1 MDATRAKIIRRI
13 SAAGVGAACVG
24 AVLALGT
31 WPPFATVMSA
41 SMEPTIGTGDV
52 VVLRKLDRPPRVGD
66 IIAVSVPSEARQRF
80 GYPPTVI
87 HRVVKVSPAG
97 VITTKGDARAKPDPF
112 TIRRSAVRARVVW
125 SIPAAGQVV
134 AFLTSTMGLLWLAAG
149 AVLLVG
155 LPLLERQ
162 RDAREAE
169 QEALT
174 GLRDELRGMSDE
186 LAALRDATLWQR
198 AAEREAEREAPE
210 PGPVDPLE
218 PEPVTVECMELEPVA
233 LASAELEHCSAE
245 PAAFNFDIDWSVL
258 PDVDPFVKPNLLV
271 SPDRFAEEQP
281 TPAPP
286 PAPVVVKRRCG
297 GLVGAIGRLARS
309 RRYG

>member
-1 MDATRAKIIRRI
+1 MRRI

-24 AVLALGT
+24 AVIALGT

-41 SMEPTIGTGDV
+41 SMEPTISTGDV

-66 IIAVSVPSEARQRF
+66 IIAVNVPSEARQRF

-97 VITTKGDARAKPDPF
+97 GVTTKGDARAKPDPF
-112 TIRRSAVRARVVW
+112 TIRRNAIKGRVVW

-198 AAEREAEREAPE
+198 AAEREAEPEAPE
-210 PGPVDPLE
+210 PVPVDPAE

-233 LASAELEHCSAE
+233 VASPELEHWSAE
-245 PAAFNFDIDWSVL
+245 PEAFSFHIDWSTL
-258 PDVDPFVKPNLLV
+258 PDVDPFVKPKLLAK
-271 SPDRFAEEQP
+271 PAPLAEAP

-286 PAPVVVKRRCG
+286 PAPVVVKRRRG
-297 GLVGAIGRLARS
+297 GFVCAIGRFARW
-309 RRYG
+309 RR